1 MEQLLVIIQQ
11 IYELLDILNSYTQGE
26 REELLEGYPRFLF
39 EVKELLRI
47 LDRIVGGSTYWG
59 WKIEWGCQPWH
70 LMTYR
75 QQKGLTLQAGWE
87 DKLDFGLDLY
97 RDTFEAS
104 LKILTPIL
112 SPRILTPIDLDAL
125 EVKDT
130 ELDLPTDVC
139 KLTHIEHER
148 PVLFHELVSGSSV
161 SSSSVGNNNET
172 LELPVADDNETLEL
186 PVADEGSDIDSMP
199 ELEDETKLDSVEIP
213 LWLIPNG
220 VMVTFRGGRVI
231 FERDQGPPWQDV
243 LTQMLEEQNSM
254 LGDN

>member
-11 IYELLDILNSYTQGE
+11 IYELLDILNNYAQCE

-39 EVKELLRI
+39 EVKELLTI

-59 WKIEWGCQPWH
+59 WKIEWGYQPWH
-70 LMTYR
+70 LMTYQ

-112 SPRILTPIDLDAL
+112 SPRVLTPIDLDAL

-130 ELDLPTDVC
+130 ELDLPSDVC
-139 KLTHIEHER
+139 KLTHIGHER

-161 SSSSVGNNNET
+161 STSSVGNN
-172 LELPVADDNETLEL
+172 DETLEL

-199 ELEDETKLDSVEIP
+199 ELEDETNLHSVEIP

-220 VMVTFRGGRVI
+220 VMVTFRRGRVI
-231 FERDQGPPWQDV
+231 FEREQGPPWQDV
-243 LTQMLEEQNSM
+243 LTQMLEEQNLI

>member
-1 MEQLLVIIQQ
+1 MEQLLMIIQQ
-11 IYELLDILNSYTQGE
+11 IYQLLNILNCYTQGE
-26 REELLEGYPRFLF
+26 REELLEGYPRFLSQ
-39 EVKELLRI
+39 VKELLGI

-59 WKIEWGCQPWH
+59 WKVEWGCQPWH

-104 LKILTPIL
+104 LRVLTPIH
-112 SPRILTPIDLDAL
+112 SPEVLTPIDLDAL
-125 EVKDT
+125 EVKDP

-139 KLTHIEHER
+139 KLSHIDHER
-148 PVLFHELVSGSSV
+148 PVLFQELVSGSSV
-161 SSSSVGNNNET
+161 GSSSVENNNET
-172 LELPVADDNETLEL
+172 LESPV
-186 PVADEGSDIDSMP
+186 VGEGSDVDSMP
-199 ELEDETKLDSVEIP
+199 ELEDVTNLDTVEIP

-231 FERDQGPPWQDV
+231 FEREQGPPWQDV
-243 LTQMLEEQNSM
+243 LTQMLEEQNSASE
-254 LGDN
+254 DN

>member
-11 IYELLDILNSYTQGE
+11 IYQLLNILNCYTQGE
-26 REELLEGYPRFLF
+26 REELLEGYPRFLSQ
-39 EVKELLRI
+39 VKELLGI

-59 WKIEWGCQPWH
+59 WKVEWGCQPWH
-70 LMTYR
+70 LMTYQ

-104 LKILTPIL
+104 LRVLTPIH
-112 SPRILTPIDLDAL
+112 SPEVLTPIDLDTL
-125 EVKDT
+125 EVKDP

-139 KLTHIEHER
+139 KLSHIDHER
-148 PVLFHELVSGSSV
+148 PVLFHELISGSSV
-161 SSSSVGNNNET
+161 SSSSVENNNEIQ
-172 LELPVADDNETLEL
+172 ESPV
-186 PVADEGSDIDSMP
+186 VGGGSDVDSMP
-199 ELEDETKLDSVEIP
+199 ELEDATNSGTVEIP

-231 FERDQGPPWQDV
+231 FEREQGPPWQDV
-243 LTQMLEEQNSM
+243 LTQMLEEQNST

>member
-75 QQKGLTLQAGWE
+75 HQKGLTLQAGWE
-87 DKLDFGLDLY
+87 DKLDFGIDLY

-112 SPRILTPIDLDAL
+112 SPRVLTPIDLDAL
-125 EVKDT
+125 EVRDT
-130 ELDLPTDVC
+130 ELDLPTDAC
-139 KLTHIEHER
+139 RFTHIEHER
-148 PVLFHELVSGSSV
+148 PVLFHELISGSSV

-172 LELPVADDNETLEL
+172 LELPA
-186 PVADEGSDIDSMP
+186 ADEGSDIDSMP
-199 ELEDETKLDSVEIP
+199 ELEDETNLGAVEIP
-213 LWLIPNG
+213 LWLIPNR
-220 VMVTFRGGRVI
+220 VMVTFRGTRVI
-231 FERDQGPPWQDV
+231 FEREQGPPWQDV
-243 LTQMLEEQNSM
+243 LTQMLEEQNLM

>member
-1 MEQLLVIIQQ
+1 MEQLLVIIRQ

-26 REELLEGYPRFLF
+26 REELLEGYPHFLF
-39 EVKELLRI
+39 EVKELLTI

-59 WKIEWGCQPWH
+59 WKIEWRYQPWH

-112 SPRILTPIDLDAL
+112 SPRVLTPIDLDAL

-139 KLTHIEHER
+139 KLIHIGHER
-148 PVLFHELVSGSSV
+148 PVLFHELVTGSSV
-161 SSSSVGNNNET
+161 SSSSVGNN
-172 LELPVADDNETLEL
+172 DETLEL
-186 PVADEGSDIDSMP
+186 PVADEGSDRDSMP
-199 ELEDETKLDSVEIP
+199 ELEDETNLHSVEIP

-231 FERDQGPPWQDV
+231 FEREQDPPWQDV
-243 LTQMLEEQNSM
+243 LTQMLEEQNSI

>member
-1 MEQLLVIIQQ
+1 MEQLLVIIRQ

-39 EVKELLRI
+39 EVKELLTI

-70 LMTYR
+70 LMTYQ

-112 SPRILTPIDLDAL
+112 SPRVLTPIDLDTL

-139 KLTHIEHER
+139 KLTHIGHER

-172 LELPVADDNETLEL
+172 LELPVADEE
-186 PVADEGSDIDSMP
+186 SDIDSMP
-199 ELEDETKLDSVEIP
+199 ELEDETNLDSVEIP

-220 VMVTFRGGRVI
+220 VMVTFRSGRVI
-231 FERDQGPPWQDV
+231 FEREQGPPWQDV
-243 LTQMLEEQNSM
+243 LTQMLEEQNLI

>member
-39 EVKELLRI
+39 EVKELLTI

-59 WKIEWGCQPWH
+59 WKIDWGCQPWH

-97 RDTFEAS
+97 RYIFEAS
-104 LKILTPIL
+104 LKILTPVL
-112 SPRILTPIDLDAL
+112 SPRVLTPIDLDTL

-161 SSSSVGNNNET
+161 SSSSVGNNNEA
-172 LELPVADDNETLEL
+172 LGL

-199 ELEDETKLDSVEIP
+199 ELEDETNLDSVEIP
-213 LWLIPNG
+213 LWLIPDG
-220 VMVTFRGGRVI
+220 VMVTFRRGRVI
-231 FERDQGPPWQDV
+231 FEREQGPPWQDV
-243 LTQMLEEQNSM
+243 LTQMLEEQNLI

>member
-1 MEQLLVIIQQ
+1 MEQLFVIVQQ
-11 IYELLDILNSYTQGE
+11 IYELLNILNTYTQGE
-26 REELLEGYPRFLF
+26 RGELLEGYRRFLL

-87 DKLDFGLDLY
+87 DRLDFGLDLY
-97 RDTFEAS
+97 RDTVEAS

-112 SPRILTPIDLDAL
+112 SPRVLTPIDLDAL
-125 EVKDT
+125 EVEDT

-139 KLTHIEHER
+139 KLTQIGPER
-148 PVLFHELVSGSSV
+148 PVLFHELVSGSSF

-172 LELPVADDNETLEL
+172 LELPV
-186 PVADEGSDIDSMP
+186 VDEGSDLDSMP
-199 ELEDETKLDSVEIP
+199 ELEDVPDLDLVEIP
-213 LWLIPNG
+213 WWLIPNG
-220 VMVTFRGGRVI
+220 VMVTFREGRVI
-231 FERDQGPPWQDV
+231 FEREQGPPWQEV
-243 LTQMLEEQNSM
+243 LTQMLEEQDSI
-254 LGDN
+254 LEDN

>member
-11 IYELLDILNSYTQGE
+11 IYELLSVLNSYAQGE
-26 REELLEGYPRFLF
+26 HEELLEGYPRFLL

-97 RDTFEAS
+97 RDTFEAF
-104 LKILTPIL
+104 L
-112 SPRILTPIDLDAL
+112 RILTPIHFPEVLTPVDLDAL
-125 EVKDT
+125 EIKDT

-139 KLTHIEHER
+139 KLPHIEHKK
-148 PVLFHELVSGSSV
+148 PLLFHELVSGSSGN
-161 SSSSVGNNNET
+161 SVWGYGNF
-172 LELPVADDNETLEL
+172 PRR
-186 PVADEGSDIDSMP
+186 
-199 ELEDETKLDSVEIP
+199 K
-213 LWLIPNG
+213 
-220 VMVTFRGGRVI
+220 
-231 FERDQGPPWQDV
+231 
-243 LTQMLEEQNSM
+243 
-254 LGDN
+254 GDL

>member
-39 EVKELLRI
+39 EVKELLTI

-59 WKIEWGCQPWH
+59 WKIERGCQPWH

-87 DKLDFGLDLY
+87 DKLDFGLNLY
-97 RDTFEAS
+97 RDTFETS
-104 LKILTPIL
+104 LKILTPIR
-112 SPRILTPIDLDAL
+112 SPRVLTPIDLDTL
-125 EVKDT
+125 EAKDP
-130 ELDLPTDVC
+130 ELGLPTDVC
-139 KLTHIEHER
+139 KLTHIGHER

-172 LELPVADDNETLEL
+172 LELPVAD
-186 PVADEGSDIDSMP
+186 EGNDIDSMP
-199 ELEDETKLDSVEIP
+199 ELEDETNLDSVEIP

-220 VMVTFRGGRVI
+220 VMVTFRRGRVI
-231 FERDQGPPWQDV
+231 FEREQGPPWQDV
-243 LTQMLEEQNSM
+243 LTQMLEEQNLI

>member
-1 MEQLLVIIQQ
+1 MEQLLKIIQQ
-11 IYELLDILNSYTQGE
+11 IYELLNILNVYTQGE
-26 REELLEGYPRFLF
+26 REELLEGYPRFLL

-112 SPRILTPIDLDAL
+112 SPRVLTPIDLDAF
-125 EVKDT
+125 EVRDA
-130 ELDLPTDVC
+130 ELDFPTDVC
-139 KLTHIEHER
+139 KLTRIEPER
-148 PVLFHELVSGSSV
+148 PVLFHELISGSSA
-161 SSSSVGNNNET
+161 SSSSVENNSET
-172 LELPVADDNETLEL
+172 LELPVGHEE
-186 PVADEGSDIDSMP
+186 SDLDSMP
-199 ELEDETKLDSVEIP
+199 ELEDVPNLDSIEIP

-220 VMVTFRGGRVI
+220 VMVTFRGGRVF
-231 FERDQGPPWQDV
+231 FEREQGPPWQEV
-243 LTQMLEEQNSM
+243 LAQMIEEQDSI
-254 LGDN
+254 LEDN

>member
-1 MEQLLVIIQQ
+1 MEQLLIIIQQ
-11 IYELLDILNSYTQGE
+11 IYEFLDILSNYTQGE
-26 REELLEGYPRFLF
+26 HEELLEGYPRFIF

-59 WKIEWGCQPWH
+59 WKVEWECQPWH

-104 LKILTPIL
+104 L
-112 SPRILTPIDLDAL
+112 RILTPIHSPEVLTPVDLDAL
-125 EVKDT
+125 EVKDP
-130 ELDLPTDVC
+130 ELELPTDVC
-139 KLTHIEHER
+139 KLSHIDHER
-148 PVLFHELVSGSSV
+148 PVLFHELISGSSV
-161 SSSSVGNNNET
+161 SSSSVENNNET
-172 LELPVADDNETLEL
+172 LESPV
-186 PVADEGSDIDSMP
+186 VGEGSDVGSMP
-199 ELEDETKLDSVEIP
+199 ELEDATNSDTVEIP

-231 FERDQGPPWQDV
+231 FEREQGPSWQDV
-243 LTQMLEEQNSM
+243 LTQMLEEQNST

>member
-11 IYELLDILNSYTQGE
+11 IYQLLNILNCYTQGE
-26 REELLEGYPRFLF
+26 REELLEGYPRFLSQ
-39 EVKELLRI
+39 VKELLGI

-59 WKIEWGCQPWH
+59 WKVEWGCQPWH

-104 LKILTPIL
+104 LRVLTPIH
-112 SPRILTPIDLDAL
+112 SPEVLTPIDLDTL
-125 EVKDT
+125 EVKDP
-130 ELDLPTDVC
+130 ELDLPTDIC
-139 KLTHIEHER
+139 KLSHIDHER
-148 PVLFHELVSGSSV
+148 PVLFHELISGSSV
-161 SSSSVGNNNET
+161 SSSSVENNNEI
-172 LELPVADDNETLEL
+172 LESPV
-186 PVADEGSDIDSMP
+186 VGEGSDVDSMP
-199 ELEDETKLDSVEIP
+199 ELEDVTNSGTIEIP

-220 VMVTFRGGRVI
+220 DMVTFRGGRVI
-231 FERDQGPPWQDV
+231 FEREQGPPWQDV
-243 LTQMLEEQNSM
+243 LTQMLEEQNST

>member
-1 MEQLLVIIQQ
+1 MEQLLEIIQQ
-11 IYELLDILNSYTQGE
+11 IYELLNILNVYTQGE
-26 REELLEGYPRFLF
+26 REELLEGYPHFLL

-112 SPRILTPIDLDAL
+112 SPRVLTPIDLDAL
-125 EVKDT
+125 EVRDA
-130 ELDLPTDVC
+130 ELDFPTDVC
-139 KLTHIEHER
+139 KLTRIEPER
-148 PVLFHELVSGSSV
+148 PVLFHELISGSSA
-161 SSSSVGNNNET
+161 SSSSVENNSET
-172 LELPVADDNETLEL
+172 LELPVGHEE
-186 PVADEGSDIDSMP
+186 SDLDSMP
-199 ELEDETKLDSVEIP
+199 ELEDVSNLDSIEIP

-220 VMVTFRGGRVI
+220 VMVTFRGGRVF
-231 FERDQGPPWQDV
+231 FEREQGPPWQEV
-243 LTQMLEEQNSM
+243 LAQMIEEQDSILEN
-254 LGDN
+254 N

>member
-1 MEQLLVIIQQ
+1 MEQLLVIIQG
-11 IYELLDILNSYTQGE
+11 ICELLDILSNYTPGE
-26 REELLEGYPRFLF
+26 REELLEGYPRFLV

-104 LKILTPIL
+104 LRILTPIS
-112 SPRILTPIDLDAL
+112 SPRVLTPIDLDAL
-125 EVKDT
+125 GIEDSG
-130 ELDLPTDVC
+130 LGLPTDIC
-139 KLTHIEHER
+139 RLSCIEHER
-148 PVLFHELVSGSSV
+148 PVLFHELISGSSV
-161 SSSSVGNNNET
+161 SSSSVENNNEP
-172 LELPVADDNETLEL
+172 LESPV
-186 PVADEGSDIDSMP
+186 VGGGSDIDSLP
-199 ELEDETKLDSVEIP
+199 ELEDETNLDSVEIP

-231 FERDQGPPWQDV
+231 FEREQGPPWQDV
-243 LTQMLEEQNSM
+243 LTQMLEEQNSI

>member
-1 MEQLLVIIQQ
+1 MEQLLIIIQQ
-11 IYELLDILNSYTQGE
+11 IYELLDILNSYTPRE
-26 REELLEGYPRFLF
+26 CEELLEGYPRFLF

-75 QQKGLTLQAGWE
+75 HQNGLTLQAGWE

-112 SPRILTPIDLDAL
+112 SPRVLTPIDLDAL

-172 LELPVADDNETLEL
+172 LELPVAD
-186 PVADEGSDIDSMP
+186 EGSDIYSMP
-199 ELEDETKLDSVEIP
+199 ELEDETNLDSVEIP

-220 VMVTFRGGRVI
+220 IMVTFHRGRVI
-231 FERDQGPPWQDV
+231 FEREQGPPWQDV

>member
-1 MEQLLVIIQQ
+1 MIIQQ
-11 IYELLDILNSYTQGE
+11 IYQLLNILNCYTQGE
-26 REELLEGYPRFLF
+26 REELLEGYPRFLSQ
-39 EVKELLRI
+39 VKELLGI

-59 WKIEWGCQPWH
+59 WKVEWGCQPWH

-104 LKILTPIL
+104 LRVLTPIH
-112 SPRILTPIDLDAL
+112 SPEVLTPTDLDTL
-125 EVKDT
+125 EVKDP

-139 KLTHIEHER
+139 KLSHIDHER
-148 PVLFHELVSGSSV
+148 PVLFHELISGSSV
-161 SSSSVGNNNET
+161 SSSSVENNNEI
-172 LELPVADDNETLEL
+172 LESPV
-186 PVADEGSDIDSMP
+186 VGEGSDVDSMP
-199 ELEDETKLDSVEIP
+199 ELEDVTNSGTIEIP

-231 FERDQGPPWQDV
+231 FEREQGPPWQDV
-243 LTQMLEEQNSM
+243 LTQMLEEQNST